1 VGDVLNGQPTDADE
15 WNRRLRVTVETADCS
30 ANLTLAT
37 GAAVDI
43 PGCSVTVE
51 TEVANARFIAYGVFD
66 MQMVNTSSTTG
77 VGVLDVDG
85 TDESRQAIF
94 NGLTNGAR
102 ETVVQ
107 VWSGVLAAAGS
118 HTLKLQGF
126 IGAGT
131 TLHVRANTP
140 HTTLTVHVMEVA

>member
-1 VGDVLNGQPTDADE
+1 MLSGEPSDADE
-15 WNRRLRVTVETADCS
+15 WNRRLRVIEEGAEAS

-51 TEVANARFIAYGVFD
+51 TEEDNARFTAWGFFD
-66 MQMVNTSSTTG
+66 MQMIATSSTTG

-85 TDESRQAIF
+85 SDESRQAIF
-94 NGLTNGAR
+94 NGLTSGAR
-102 ETVVQ
+102 QTVGQ
-107 VWSGVLAAAGS
+107 CWTGVLATAGF
-118 HTLKLQGF
+118 HTFKLQGF

-140 HTTLTVHVMEVA
+140 HTTLTVTVREVA